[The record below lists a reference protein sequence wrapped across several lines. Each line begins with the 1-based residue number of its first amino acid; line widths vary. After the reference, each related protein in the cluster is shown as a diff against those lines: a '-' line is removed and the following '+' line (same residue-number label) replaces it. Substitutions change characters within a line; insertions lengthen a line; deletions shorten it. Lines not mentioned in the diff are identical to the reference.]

1 MVVFGAVL
9 LSRGAYICESSYYFS
24 SCQADCSQSNTMGVT
39 KFEWGPRL
47 ELEANKFWFYS
58 IAFSI
63 LVSLYTLIQAF
74 FVPKSTS
81 AATEKTSPEINKE
94 ASSSEANP
102 TVQKEVSYV
111 ALSKQLVVD
120 SCDLLIA
127 GSSIDWILANDVT
140 VGTAYI
146 ISSTLAGR
154 DIWNRVQA
162 QYDIKVKDTNMP

>member
-1 MVVFGAVL
+1 
-9 LSRGAYICESSYYFS
+9 
-24 SCQADCSQSNTMGVT
+24 MGVT

-63 LVSLYTLIQAF
+63 LVSLYTLVQAF
-74 FVPKSTS
+74 FTPKNT
-81 AATEKTSPEINKE
+81 APATEKTSPEIKTE

-120 SCDLLIA
+120 GCDLLIA
-127 GSSIDWILANDVT
+127 GSSVDWIIADDVT

-146 ISSTLAGR
+146 ISSALAGR